1 MILTRD
7 VPKRHRRSKGFAE
20 IQIDMIYPYFR
31 VLKVR
36 IRAAAGL
43 ANAIYVKY
51 MTICPFLI

>member
-7 VPKRHRRSKGFAE
+7 VPKCHRRSKGFAE

-51 MTICPFLI
+51 MTICP